1 MHRNPKW
8 TGETAGSYHA
18 LLQSLTRRIL
28 MYLHG
33 KEEDL
38 LVTCKEDRVA
48 LLSFTNVIDI
58 LKEQHHGMSRPY
70 YKTKKTTQCPEVVAN
85 SNSVS
90 SSFSSSSSSSSSS
103 STSSSSA
110 ARDAG
115 EDDVPFVVV
124 IQNKAVGTN
133 KRKRRI

>member
-70 YKTKKTTQCPEVVAN
+70 YKTKKNTQCPEVVAN
-85 SNSVS
+85 SNSASS
-90 SSFSSSSSSSSSS
+90 SSFFFLLLLLLLLHHLPLPLLLHVTLEKMMFHSWLLFKI
-103 STSSSSA
+103 
-110 ARDAG
+110 RL
-115 EDDVPFVVV
+115 
-124 IQNKAVGTN
+124 
-133 KRKRRI
+133 